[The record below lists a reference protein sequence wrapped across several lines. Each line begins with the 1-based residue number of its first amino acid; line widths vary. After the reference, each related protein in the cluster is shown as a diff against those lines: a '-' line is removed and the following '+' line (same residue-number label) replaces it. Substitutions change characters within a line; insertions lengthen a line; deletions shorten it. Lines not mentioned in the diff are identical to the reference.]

1 MNKLAKGVRTLSVLL
16 ESYSDTGELDPAPIP
31 DLPALEPLVKNL
43 RPVLSRAEKD
53 KSDAL
58 ELLSAN
64 RFLARDLRRTY
75 ASLDQVNI
83 GIVFIDTAD
92 NIQYANRHSSVFLNA
107 PASGLVGSSIE
118 SLLRAEKELHDI
130 TDMFSSS
137 REGTAVDQ
145 HVTMELPGNSEKGR
159 EDAIVSLHQV
169 LDGDEMPIGHVLVF
183 QPNTEIKEFQSS
195 HSAFVDSVAHE
206 LRTPLTSIRG
216 CVEMLI
222 DGDASDVKMQRDFYN
237 IIYEETYRLSNLIDN
252 MLNLSMLESGTA
264 SLDVSPIRLKRLLEE
279 VIAVVVPQC
288 EQKSIDLRVELD
300 DRLPVLDIDKSL
312 FTVAVMN
319 LVSNAVK
326 YTPEGGTVS
335 VRTSSHDDGF
345 CIEVCDSGIG
355 ISKDDLPH
363 IFDKFYRAHAAEDE
377 VGSGVGLPTARQ
389 IVQLHGGDIQV
400 KSELGQGSDFVIS
413 LPRTLINTSIGE

>member
-16 ESYSDTGELDPAPIP
+16 ESYSNAGELDPTPIP
-31 DLPALEPLVKNL
+31 DLPALEPLVTNL
-43 RPVLSRAEKD
+43 RPVLSAAEKD
-53 KSDAL
+53 KKDAL

-64 RFLARDLRRTY
+64 RLLARDLRRTY

-92 NIQYANRHSSVFLNA
+92 NIQHANRHSSVFLNE

-118 SLLRAEKELHDI
+118 SLLRREEDLQGI
-130 TDMFSSS
+130 TDLFSLS
-137 REGTAVDQ
+137 REGTAVDR
-145 HVTMELPGNSEKGR
+145 HTSIELPGNAEKGR
-159 EDAIVSLHQV
+159 DDAVVSLHQV
-169 LDGDEMPIGHVLVF
+169 LDGNEMPIGHVLVF
-183 QPNTEIKEFQSS
+183 QPNNEIKEFQSS
-195 HSAFVDSVAHE
+195 HCAFVDGVAHE
-206 LRTPLTSIRG
+206 LRTPLTSIRA

-222 DGDASDVKMQRDFYN
+222 DGDTADVKMQRDFYN

-264 SLDVSPIRLKRLLEE
+264 SLEVSPIRLKRLLEE
-279 VIAVVVPQC
+279 AIAVVVPQC
-288 EQKSIDLRVELD
+288 EQKSIELHVELD

-319 LVSNAVK
+319 LLGNAVK
-326 YTPEGGTVS
+326 YTPEGGTIS

-345 CIEVCDSGIG
+345 WIEVIDSGIG

-363 IFDKFYRAHAAEDE
+363 VFDKFYRAHAAEDE

-389 IVQLHGGDIQV
+389 IAQLHGGEIQV
-400 KSELGQGSDFVIS
+400 KSKLGQGSEFVIS
-413 LPRTLINTSIGE
+413 LPRSLINTSVGE